1 MSGLCMPSFS
11 NDLNDLG
18 DARLFPDRSWHVL
31 YVVVKNEKKVAGQL
45 LERRISHYLPVR
57 KEVRRWSDR
66 RVTIMAPLFPG
77 YVFVRCSIEQ
87 RFAIIGLPG
96 VVRFVS
102 TGVEPAI
109 IPDAEFDRL
118 KGLLDSRAAEAHDYL
133 QPGKRVRLTG
143 GAFDGFEGTYV
154 RDRGKLRAIVAI
166 DWLQRSV
173 IVDVEACEVQL
184 ASGQPALAAA

>member
-1 MSGLCMPSFS
+1 MPSFS

-18 DARLFPDRSWHVL
+18 AARLFPDRSWHVL

-184 ASGQPALAAA
+184 ASVQPALAAA

>member
-1 MSGLCMPSFS
+1 MPSFG
-11 NDLNDLG
+11 NEIL
-18 DARLFPDRSWHVL
+18 DAPLLRDRFWHVL

-45 LERRISHYLPVR
+45 IERRISHYLPVR

-66 RVTIMAPLFPG
+66 RMTIMAPLFPG

-87 RFAIIGLPG
+87 RFAITGLPG

-102 TGVEPAI
+102 TGVAPAI
-109 IPDAEFDRL
+109 IPDAEFERL
-118 KGLLDSRAAEAHDYL
+118 RELLDLRSVEAHDYL

-143 GAFDGFEGTYV
+143 GVFDGFEGTYV

-173 IVDVEACEVQL
+173 IVDVEACEVQP
-184 ASGQPALAAA
+184 ASSRAALPAA